1 MLKKLI
7 IPVNKISYFQ
17 PKIKNK
23 FMKKRL
29 LLFYVLMAQV
39 ILVSAQK
46 IIPAVNAEATGF
58 SSQRLQTLDNAMN
71 EWSKKNG

>member
-1 MLKKLI
+1 
-7 IPVNKISYFQ
+7 
-17 PKIKNK
+17 
-23 FMKKRL
+23 MKKRL